1 MNKARKA
8 INENPGLTALVS
20 LLAVVGFLTQI
31 KEAFHEFKMFYHNYE
46 AAFAFSMAGGV
57 IYFLYVICIR
67 ITNLGIRL
75 DTHAEKDAK
84 LVKRVDAICR
94 HLGIKEE
101 DLK

>member
-1 MNKARKA
+1 MGKARKA

-20 LLAVVGFLTQI
+20 LLAGVGILTQL
-31 KEAFHEFKMFYHNYE
+31 KDAFHEFKEFYHNYE
-46 AAFAFSMAGGV
+46 AAFAFVMAAGV
-57 IYFLYVICIR
+57 IYCLYVISIR

-84 LVKRVDAICR
+84 LVKQVAAIHK